1 MLHATNNTFA
11 NIPYYGYLPMMQ
23 TNFGGD
29 LQLCTIDPE
38 YNYNLGYNLN
48 PVAQQSLGGSI
59 FTEQAARCYAANPF
73 GNGGGISSTPTTSGI
88 PTPGTQA
95 FNDAVRQGA
104 SQIVGNILNT
114 MTSQN
119 LNRCLANVQQAKTAL
134 EAQLT
139 NTNIT
144 DDQKKQVNDM
154 LDKVKA
160 QENELKKIAESSDL
174 DPKTA
179 YDKVG
184 EQEKALRQILV
195 DTSKLVRDINTPTS
209 TEETTTTSTGET
221 STTGASSTT
230 GTSTTATTGTSAVHS
245 ATTPEGASTDETSD
259 PQGVDDFSQSTKN
272 AVDQFFNAVNGAGT
286 DDEKMTEVLNY
297 MAENPDEGIKIMLCW
312 NKRKANVFGGS
323 MMKAFMED
331 ADSWFG
337 CRWFAH
343 ASWLGANNQKQE
355 YGQKMVDLL
364 KDKAE
369 ELGIYDECK
378 KDFGVIE
385 KELNNSFFAIDN
397 DIYKNYDN
405 VLKKI
410 ADKMGSKNG
419 VPDTGETESES
430 K

>member
-11 NIPYYGYLPMMQ
+11 NIPYYGCLPMMQ

-29 LQLCTIDPE
+29 LQLCTIEPYAG
-38 YNYNLGYNLN
+38 YNIGYNLN
-48 PVAQQSLGGSI
+48 PVAQQTWGGSI

-73 GNGGGISSTPTTSGI
+73 GNGGGCSSTPVSSGI
-88 PTPGTQA
+88 PTPGTQG
-95 FNDAVRQGA
+95 FNDAVRRGA
-104 SQIVGNILNT
+104 AQIVAPILNN

-119 LNRCLANVQQAKTAL
+119 LNRCLANIQQAKTAL

-144 DDQKKQVNDM
+144 DEQKKQVNDM

-160 QENELKKIAESSDL
+160 QEDELKKIAESSDL

-179 YDKVG
+179 YEKVG

-195 DTSKLVRDINTPTS
+195 DTSKLIKDINASASSS
-209 TEETTTTSTGET
+209 TGETTTTSTGET
-221 STTGASSTT
+221 TTAGETT
-230 GTSTTATTGTSAVHS
+230 TTATTGTAATHS
-245 ATTPEGASTDETSD
+245 ATTPEGASTDESSD
-259 PQGVDDFSQSTKN
+259 PQGVDDFSIGTKK

-286 DDEKMTEVLNY
+286 DDEKMTEVLDY

-312 NKRKANVFGGS
+312 NKRKSNVTGGS

-343 ASWLGANNQKQE
+343 ASWFGANNQKQE

-378 KDFGVIE
+378 KDFGAIE
-385 KELNNSFFAIDN
+385 KELTNSFFAIDN

-419 VPDTGETESES
+419 SPDVENKTES

>member
-38 YNYNLGYNLN
+38 YHYNLGYNLN
-48 PVAQQSLGGSI
+48 PVAQMLGSSI
-59 FTEQAARCYAANPF
+59 FTEQATRCYAANPF
-73 GNGGGISSTPTTSGI
+73 AGGGFSSTPTTSGI

-160 QENELKKIAESSDL
+160 QEDELKKIAESSDL

-195 DTSKLVRDINTPTS
+195 DTSKLVKDINTPTS

-221 STTGASSTT
+221 STTG
-230 GTSTTATTGTSAVHS
+230 TSTTTTTGTSAVHS
-245 ATTPEGASTDETSD
+245 ATTSEGAFTDETTTTDESSPIEEVKNPAND
-259 PQGVDDFSQSTKN
+259 AGVFSWVQKFYDATYSGWSTDN
-272 AVDQFFNAVNGAGT
+272 DAFNAVCEVIDKDTVMPIMISWNANKSK
-286 DDEKMTEVLNY
+286 EKGESFMDAFLWDANR
-297 MAENPDEGIKIMLCW
+297 DQKIKYGKQISSAL
-312 NKRKANVFGGS
+312 RQKA
-323 MMKAFMED
+323 M
-331 ADSWFG
+331 
-337 CRWFAH
+337 
-343 ASWLGANNQKQE
+343 
-355 YGQKMVDLL
+355 
-364 KDKAE
+364 
-369 ELGIYDECK
+369 ELGIAQDAELQK
-378 KDFGVIE
+378 AFAQID
-385 KELNNSFFAIDN
+385 KEMNSLFWVDN
-397 DIYKNYDN
+397 DKASEGFNKAIEIIGN
-405 VLKKI
+405 
-410 ADKMGSKNG
+410 KMG
-419 VPDTGETESES
+419 GEY
-430 K
+430 KKYAKPQKANN

>member
-38 YNYNLGYNLN
+38 YHYNLGYNLN
-48 PVAQQSLGGSI
+48 SVAQQMLGGSI
-59 FTEQAARCYAANPF
+59 FTEQATRCYAANPF
-73 GNGGGISSTPTTSGI
+73 AGGGFSSTPTTSGI

-160 QENELKKIAESSDL
+160 QEDELKKIAESSDL

-179 YDKVG
+179 YEKVG

-195 DTSKLVRDINTPTS
+195 DTSKLVKDINTPTS

-221 STTGASSTT
+221 STTG
-230 GTSTTATTGTSAVHS
+230 TSTTTTTGTSAVHS
-245 ATTPEGASTDETSD
+245 ATTPEGASTDESTTTDESSIGEVKNPAND
-259 PQGVDDFSQSTKN
+259 VD
-272 AVDQFFNAVNGAGT
+272 
-286 DDEKMTEVLNY
+286 
-297 MAENPDEGIKIMLCW
+297 
-312 NKRKANVFGGS
+312 VFGWVQEFYDATYKGMS
-323 MMKAFMED
+323 TDNDKFNKVCDFLNKDTIMPIMISWNANKSKEKGESFMDAFLWD
-331 ADSWFG
+331 AD
-337 CRWFAH
+337 RD
-343 ASWLGANNQKQE
+343 QKTK
-355 YGQKMVDLL
+355 YGSQIAGELRK
-364 KDKAE
+364 KAM
-369 ELGIYDECK
+369 ELGINENP
-378 KDFGVIE
+378 
-385 KELNNSFFAIDN
+385 ELQEAFAKIDHEMNSLFWVDN
-397 DIYKNYDN
+397 DKASEGFNKAIEI
-405 VLKKI
+405 I
-410 ADKMGSKNG
+410 AKKMG
-419 VPDTGETESES
+419 GEYAKHATPEKKSNN
-430 K
+430 